1 MGPLIKQRLNARSLL
16 VWDPKSSRLIT
27 ETTTPPEKPAARRLL
42 SVVLPENYPRSVRS
56 PHYHRHSLFTW
67 LEGFAGS
74 IVGVFATQ
82 AMLSAMLTSP
92 ETGKLTLLSESSLPY
107 AAATVNWVLKDGL
120 GQLGGIGFVAMMG
133 RRFDLHPQQLRM
145 MSGLLLK
152 AAVALELCTPF
163 VPRYFLPLAA
173 IATACMNVSWM
184 ACSASRAP
192 ILKTMSTGG
201 GNLGELMGKAAS
213 QLTIAS
219 MLGMGVGMAV
229 SEALR
234 VHALSGALTNLY
246 VCTPLMAFGTVA
258 LWRSCRWAVSDR
270 LHPRRIERIV
280 HAYMATGK
288 TPTPEEVS
296 ATESLFSFSK
306 QLRNIILDAVL
317 CKVDE
322 SAFREQLAKRPY
334 VVLCKDNSVYVWL
347 CEGATDKD
355 AFAAIVE
362 AVLLRDGAPS
372 THENSII
379 SGCEGWDTSS
389 LGSIFKRRIVS

>member
-1 MGPLIKQRLNARSLL
+1 MKPLIKQRLDARSLR
-16 VWDPKSSRLIT
+16 VWDPSSSRFVT
-27 ETTTPPEKPAARRLL
+27 EQSKLVEKPVARRLL
-42 SVVLPENYPRSVRS
+42 ALVLPENYPTSVRS
-56 PHYHRHSLFTW
+56 PHYRKHSLFTW

-82 AMLSAMLTSP
+82 AMLSAMLMNP

-120 GQLGGIGFVAMMG
+120 GQLGGIGFVALMG

-152 AAVALELCTPF
+152 AAVVLELCTPF
-163 VPRYFLPLAA
+163 VPRYFVPLAA
-173 IATACMNVSWM
+173 IATAFMNVSWM

-219 MLGMGVGMAV
+219 MLGMGVGMAL

-234 VHALSGALTNLY
+234 VHGLAGSLANLY
-246 VCTPLMAFGTVA
+246 VCAPLMAFGTLT

-280 HAYMATGK
+280 HAFAITGEI
-288 TPTPEEVS
+288 PTPEEVS
-296 ATESLFSFSK
+296 ASESLFSFSK
-306 QLRNIILDAVL
+306 TLHNIILDSPL
-317 CKVDE
+317 CQVDE
-322 SAFREQLAKRPY
+322 VSFREQLAKRPY
-334 VVLCKDNSVYVWL
+334 VILSKDDSVYVWL
-347 CEGATDKD
+347 CDDATDKD
-355 AFAAIVE
+355 AFEAIVE
-362 AVLLRDGAPS
+362 AIGLRDNIFVGG
-372 THENSII
+372 I
-379 SGCEGWDTSS
+379 CDLCQGWDVSS
-389 LGSIFKRRIVS
+389 LGSLFKRRLVC